1 MKKVNVKKNGK
12 KINKAIAKIVHK
24 TAETGAGLPSIL
36 GWHQP
41 KVPKKLSK

>member
-1 MKKVNVKKNGK
+1 MMKNTVK
-12 KINKAIAKIVHK
+12 IQKAIAKTTRKAAVK
-24 TAETGAGLPSIL
+24 GAGLASAF